1 MRIGNGKQ
9 LFRRITPASSRKL
22 FTARGVD
29 FLTILLSK
37 IPQRGSMMWLVMK
50 SSISMVIAEKE
61 DLYEVVNDNVNKKV
75 G

>member
-9 LFRRITPASSRKL
+9 LFRRITLASSRKL

-37 IPQRGSMMWLVMK
+37 TPLKGSMMSLVMRN
-50 SSISMVIAEKE
+50 SISMVITN
-61 DLYEVVNDNVNKKV
+61 LNQFNT
-75 G
+75 